1 MKLKRRIA
9 EGFRPFLWLLAD
21 AAVVGAIAWPAAAL
35 LLFLVNPELPFTPG
49 GFFATMGAILPQA
62 LLVFVLAGPL
72 LVLIGNA
79 FAVGRSST
87 RGFRVRHVVRFAFL
101 DAFLLWL
108 ASFDQWRVTGPLLPD
123 ATRAAL
129 AITVSALGAAW
140 VTALVF
146 IVMDLR
152 RPRSVRVPWLVA
164 LAVAVLVALA
174 GAGDMRRVR
183 FPDPVPIDV
192 RGFAADR
199 PVILFEVPGLS
210 LEMLEGYVERGT
222 APALE
227 TLLTAG
233 TLLTVDGGI
242 VEEPLALHATLV
254 TGRGPEQH
262 RVLGPLRYR
271 PRLGGGGVSFG
282 ILPRGLLFWPSLKLG
297 LWEAE
302 PVTAASLRAVSLTG
316 IARAL
321 GLPVA
326 IVGDP
331 LAGRPPN
338 SESVIVPPDALRAG
352 EAIALGSAGSVTC
365 AAAGPLGD
373 RFFDPPAAELPG
385 TRALDALV
393 RAAME
398 SDLCALAAAREL
410 AATGRFALV
419 HVRLGGLERIARQ
432 FAGWQPDSA
441 ARGASDRELEAYGR
455 VLTRYVRQLDP
466 AGGALASAG
475 PPEALVALVS
485 PHGVVPRQDLGRL
498 AEALTGVSRPTAS
511 TKGPPPGA
519 LILGGEG
526 VVPAGHRAGEIAL
539 ESVLPTLLWGAGL
552 PAAADM
558 GPIAIHAFTPEYVAA
573 HPVIGVPSYGK
584 RR

>member
-35 LLFLVNPELPFTPG
+35 LLFLVNPELPFTPA
-49 GFFATMGAILPQA
+49 GFFATMVAILPQA

-72 LVLIGNA
+72 LVLVGNA

-87 RGFRVRHVVRFAFL
+87 RGLRIRHVARFAFL

-108 ASFDQWRVTGPLLPD
+108 AAFDQWRVTGPLLPD

-140 VTALVF
+140 VIALALV
-146 IVMDLR
+146 VLDLR
-152 RPRSVRVPWLVA
+152 RPGSVRAPWLAA

-199 PVILFEVPGLS
+199 PLILFEVPGLS
-210 LEMLEGYVERGT
+210 LEMLEGYAERGT

-227 TLLTAG
+227 TLLKSG
-233 TLLTVDGGI
+233 TVMTVDGGI
-242 VEEPLALHATLV
+242 VEEPLALHATLI

-262 RVLGPLRYR
+262 RLLAPLRYR

-282 ILPRGLLFWPSLKLG
+282 ILPRGLLFWPSLQLG
-297 LWEAE
+297 LWEAV
-302 PVTAASLRAVSLTG
+302 PVTGGSLRAVSLSG
-316 IARAL
+316 VARAL

-326 IVGDP
+326 LVGDP

-338 SESVIVPPDALRAG
+338 AESVIVPPDALRAG
-352 EAIALGSAGSVTC
+352 ERIELGPAGSVTC
-365 AAAGPLGD
+365 ASAGPLGE

-385 TRALDALV
+385 TRALEALV
-393 RAAME
+393 RSAME
-398 SDLCALAAAREL
+398 ADLCALETGRAL
-410 AATGRFALV
+410 LATGRFALV
-419 HVRLGGLERIARQ
+419 HVRLGGLERVARQ
-432 FAGWQPDSA
+432 FAGWQPGSA

-455 VLTRYVRQLDP
+455 VLARYIRQLDP

-475 PPEALVALVS
+475 PPGALVALVS

-498 AEALTGVSRPTAS
+498 LEALAGVSRPTAS
-511 TKGPPPGA
+511 TDGPPPGA
-519 LILGGEG
+519 LVLAGEG
-526 VVPAGHRAGEIAL
+526 VVPEGHRAGAIAL

-558 GPIAIHAFTPEYVAA
+558 GPIAIQAFTPEYVAT

>member
-21 AAVVGAIAWPAAAL
+21 AAVVAAIAWPAAAL

-72 LVLIGNA
+72 LVLLGNA

-87 RGFRVRHVVRFAFL
+87 RGFRVRHIVRFAVL

-108 ASFDQWRVTGPLLPD
+108 AAFDQWRVTGPLLPD

-129 AITVSALGAAW
+129 AITVSALGAAT
-140 VTALVF
+140 VVALGFV
-146 IVMDLR
+146 VMDAR
-152 RPRSVRVPWLVA
+152 RPGSVRSPWIVA

-183 FPDPVPIDV
+183 FPDPAPIDI
-192 RGFAADR
+192 RGFAAER
-199 PVILFEVPGLS
+199 PLILFEVPGLS
-210 LEMLEGYVERGT
+210 LEALEGYAERGT

-227 TLLTAG
+227 SLLTSG
-233 TLLTVDGGI
+233 SVMTVSGGI
-242 VEEPLALHATLV
+242 VEEPLALHATLI

-271 PRLGGGGVSFG
+271 PRGGGGGVSFG

-297 LWEAE
+297 LWDAV
-302 PVTAASLRAVSLTG
+302 PVSAPALRAVSVAG

-338 SESVIVPPDALRAG
+338 PESVIVPTDALGAG
-352 EAIALGSAGSVTC
+352 QTVALGAAGSVTC
-365 AAAGPLGD
+365 VDAGPIGD
-373 RFFDPPAAELPG
+373 RFFDPPAGELPG
-385 TRALDALV
+385 TRRLEALV
-393 RAAME
+393 RAALDA
-398 SDLCALAAAREL
+398 DLCALAVGKQL

-419 HVRLGGLERIARQ
+419 HVRLGGLERITRQ
-432 FAGWQPDSA
+432 FAGWQPGST
-441 ARGASDRELEAYGR
+441 ARGASDREIEAYGR
-455 VLTRYVRQLDP
+455 VLARYVRQLDP
-466 AGGALASAG
+466 AGGELVSAG
-475 PPEALVALVS
+475 PPGALVALVS
-485 PHGVVPRQDLGRL
+485 PCGVVPRNDLGRL
-498 AEALTGVSRPTAS
+498 AEALAGISGPTAS
-511 TKGPPPGA
+511 TDGPPPGS
-519 LILGGEG
+519 LILAGAG
-526 VVPAGHRAGEIAL
+526 VVPGGHRAGEIAL

-558 GPIAIHAFTPEYVAA
+558 GPIATQAFEPEYVAA